1 MVKKNNVFSFF
12 LIEEIE
18 LTSWEEFNYILL
30 GLVNELIAIGAN
42 HEFKLTTLQIWTEY
56 LRRTEV
62 AFFSKNDY
70 ALPKLGLTYKK
81 Q

>member
-1 MVKKNNVFSFF
+1 MFSFFF
-12 LIEEIE
+12 LIEEVE
-18 LTSWEEFNYILL
+18 LTTWEEFNYILL
-30 GLVNELIAIGAN
+30 GLVNELIVIGAN
-42 HEFKLTTLQIWTEY
+42 NDFKLTTLQIWTEY